1 MGSPSASS
9 SSWRCP
15 ACLRPP
21 PSCPPV
27 LTPPPA
33 LTILSVVPGLPL
45 PAPRTLLW
53 PPTLQQRP
61 LLGPSRLSS
70 PLGPL
75 VLWGPVVT
83 LDLVGSV
90 DPRTVWLLENK
101 FDNIKK

>member
-27 LTPPPA
+27 LTPPPV
-33 LTILSVVPGLPL
+33 LIILSVVPGLPL
-45 PAPRTLLW
+45 PQPRTLLW
-53 PPTLQQRP
+53 RPTLQQRL

-70 PLGPL
+70 QLGPL
-75 VLWGPVVT
+75 VLWDPAVT

-90 DPRTVWLLENK
+90 APRAVWLSENK
-101 FDNIKK
+101 SDNT